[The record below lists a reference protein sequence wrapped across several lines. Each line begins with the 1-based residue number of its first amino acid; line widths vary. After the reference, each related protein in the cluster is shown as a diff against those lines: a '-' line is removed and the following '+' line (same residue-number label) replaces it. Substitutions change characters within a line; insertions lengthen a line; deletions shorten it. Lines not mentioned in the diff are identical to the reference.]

1 MMLMDKLTLR
11 YSATLHDHDWL
22 DIVDRTLP
30 SITHYQ
36 KSTILHA
43 CGQYS
48 INPVLLMSKVIQ
60 DQKDIPYTIQSE
72 EDFRAYIQSFSNELS
87 RYGQE
92 YETDSTKIERSVFE
106 YALRKALSNNDRLIN
121 DYLRISDAILQRF
134 DLQGSTKNDTAIPV
148 ERQDLLKRDV
158 QEEIGLVL
166 PYAGTECWQ
175 LGATHFGALETESSS
190 THGTMSSI
198 DMAPSL
204 FQEWGV
210 PFDYLFSHGDVYSA
224 HSGYFKKHS
233 DCSFELIHDKTRYS
247 TYYSHVEIKDIDDRE
262 FIEQGEYIGKIQLDP
277 YKSNCK
283 CDWPGKSFLCATG
296 PHLHIELRFD
306 GRPASLQGR
315 TISNLRIS
323 TGLLPHDMYC
333 SDPDHCTSATFEGK
347 PCATTYTDL
356 TTGHVICPVTKGSN
370 RGGRLCIYCFITNY
384 IDKIIE
390 IWFLLLIKYLVM
402 HFRRRIFLRT
412 NNIWNTR

>member
-11 YSATLHDHDWL
+11 YSATLHELDWL

-92 YETDSTKIERSVFE
+92 YETDSTKIERSSFE
-106 YALRKALSNNDRLIN
+106 YALRKALSNNERSIN

-134 DLQGSTKNDTAIPV
+134 DISSSKNDTAIPID
-148 ERQDLLKRDV
+148 RQDVLKRDV
-158 QEEIGLVL
+158 QEEIGLEL
-166 PYAGTECWQ
+166 PFAGTECWQ

-210 PFDYLFSHGDVYSA
+210 PFDYLFSYGEVYSA

-370 RGGRLCIYCFITNY
+370 RGGRLYIYLYLTFHCLLDNKIT
-384 IDKIIE
+384 
-390 IWFLLLIKYLVM
+390 
-402 HFRRRIFLRT
+402 
-412 NNIWNTR
+412 